1 MINPVTV
8 MNDNK
13 QSGTDKLE
21 ISRRKSAMV
30 LFELEQALGYFVE
43 LLKPDPNELPSRTVE
58 FFEKEGRIF
67 DKTTTRGIVAAT
79 YLEEVLSMAKDAA
92 KERTEKDYLER
103 LQELFKVLEV
113 RHIRNAISHPN
124 KPFHHCY
131 WHRVAAIA
139 TDPLI
144 DKLQFSDVT
153 QAFLDAEAGRLLSPP
168 DTWINEPI
176 WSLPNNL
183 PQLQQFDHALTGLIG
198 RQREISELIKTMRNK
213 RYPLIA
219 LVAPGGLGKTAL
231 LLQALY
237 DTVHSP
243 ESVDW
248 VDQILYFSSKT
259 ELLTTEGV
267 IAQISSTAT
276 IDGICLSIAST
287 LAEQESLDNLTFED
301 ACNKFGKRRILL
313 CLDNLET
320 ILRDDPN
327 TFNSFYSNLPEEW
340 RVIVTSRISL
350 NSGNTIPLK
359 PLDSNGAQKLAR
371 EYLLKCGGQRLSEDE
386 LENVVQACDSIPLAI
401 RLTIDGFIAGK
412 PLNQGISKAKEQVL
426 EFSYKNLI
434 EALSPMAY
442 EVLECL
448 FVTSEPIS
456 RANACLLLQR
466 NVDDIAEA
474 FSQLQGT
481 SLVTRIQEITEE
493 SYILSSSVRDLMLFS
508 PIDSNVRSAVEAKL
522 RNTRQILREID
533 KSPNIYKNNPI
544 SWRYVPESAT
554 EQVRKIA
561 LDAFRDLSRPAS
573 VDRRRWQDHRNT
585 LKLAIDACK
594 DQSILHRILG
604 LVLLN
609 LNDRSGGK
617 SALRQAWEMGD
628 MASGLILSNELRKDK
643 DYKGAKDFGER
654 LVELGWDNPDQSD
667 VHHARMVI
675 QNYYLPLI
683 WLGETEKAIEA
694 TKDWRNAGTLRGTKG
709 SLLAQALR
717 QSAEYGP
724 SRSVQKSLC
733 EAIDVLNEVFD
744 LEGYAGPDVAE
755 GMKLV
760 KDLWYR
766 TGNIPHL
773 SEDAKL
779 KFTNFVDKH
788 LVRMCQVHNDYT
800 LDHPDVQKWVKKLSS
815 LQIDSR
821 NNPLASVKWTNLI
834 ETPFIDEGEI
844 NINSE
849 EGWVRVSVYYRPTL
863 DSKNQHKPFLFAKD
877 KDNRQYY
884 VRRDKLRSADK
895 NWPQIKID
903 DCLEVIPDTQY
914 QEGVAQPI
922 LDARVVRC

>member
-259 ELLTTEGV
+259 ELLTTDGV
-267 IAQISSTAT
+267 IAQIPSTAT

-287 LAEQESLDNLTFED
+287 LAEQESLDKLTFED
-301 ACNKFGKRRILL
+301 ACNKFDKRRILL

-371 EYLLKCGGQRLSEDE
+371 EYLLKRSGQRLSEDE
-386 LENVVQACDSIPLAI
+386 LKNIVQACDSIPLAI
-401 RLTIDGFIAGK
+401 RLTIDGFIAGH
-412 PLNQGISKAKEQVL
+412 PLNLGISKAKEQVL
-426 EFSYKNLI
+426 EFSYKNLL

-448 FVTSEPIS
+448 FVTDEPIT

-481 SLVTRIQEITEE
+481 SLVTRIPEITEE

-508 PIDSNVRSAVEAKL
+508 PIDPNVRSAVEAKL

-533 KSPNIYKNNPI
+533 KSPNIYRNNPI
-544 SWRYVPESAT
+544 SGKYIPDSAT
-554 EQVRKIA
+554 EQVRMIA
-561 LDAFRDLSRPAS
+561 LDAFRELSRQPF
-573 VDRRRWQDHRNT
+573 DRRLLSDIFNT
-585 LKLAIDACK
+585 LKLAIEACK
-594 DQSILHRILG
+594 DQSILYRIRG
-604 LVLLN
+604 LVLLK
-609 LNDRSGGK
+609 LNDRLGGK
-617 SALRQAWEMGD
+617 RSLQQAWDMGD
-628 MASGLILSNELRKDK
+628 IASGLILSNELRKDK
-643 DYKGAKDFGER
+643 DYKGAKDLGER

-694 TKDWRNAGTLRGTKG
+694 TKDWQNAGPLRGTKG

-744 LEGYAGPDVAE
+744 LEGHTGPEVAV
-755 GMKLV
+755 GIKLV
-760 KDLWYR
+760 NDLWYG
-766 TGNIPHL
+766 TGKISHL

-779 KFTNFVDKH
+779 KFTTFVDKH
-788 LVRMCQVHNDYT
+788 LVKMCQVHNDYT
-800 LDHPDVQKWVKKLSS
+800 LYHPDVQKWVKKLSN
-815 LQIDSR
+815 LQIESG
-821 NNPLASVKWTNLI
+821 NNPLTSARWKNLI
-834 ETPFIDEGEI
+834 ETSKVDESEIDI
-844 NINSE
+844 SPE
-849 EGWVRVSVYYRPTL
+849 EGWVHVSVYYRPTL
-863 DSKNQHKPFLFAKD
+863 DNRNQHKPFLFAKD

-884 VRRDKLRSADK
+884 VRRDKLRSVDK
-895 NWPQIKID
+895 NWPHIKID
-903 DCLEVIPDTQY
+903 DCLEVIPDPQY
-914 QEGVAQPI
+914 QEGVAQPV
-922 LDARVVRC
+922 LDARVVKC

>member
-1 MINPVTV
+1 
-8 MNDNK
+8 MNLQILISEK
-13 QSGTDKLE
+13 QSGSDKLQ

-30 LFELEQALGYFVE
+30 LYQLEQALGDFVCHQR
-43 LLKPDPNELPSRTVE
+43 PDPNELPPETVE
-58 FFEKEGRIF
+58 YFEKEGRTF

-79 YLEEVLSMAKDAA
+79 YLEELLSIAKNAVKD
-92 KERTEKDYLER
+92 RTEKSYFER

-124 KPFHHCY
+124 NSFHPSY
-131 WHRVAAIA
+131 WHRIAAIA

-144 DKLQFSDVT
+144 DKLQFREVT
-153 QAFLDAEAGRLLSPP
+153 QAFIDAESGKLVSPP
-168 DTWINEPI
+168 DEWINEPI
-176 WSLPNNL
+176 WSLPSNL
-183 PQLQQFDHALTGLIG
+183 PQQFDHAITGLIG

-213 RYPLIA
+213 RFPLIA

-237 DTVHSP
+237 EIVHSP
-243 ESVDW
+243 ESTDW

-267 IAQISSTAT
+267 IAQIPSAAT
-276 IDGICLSIAST
+276 IDGICLSIANT

-320 ILRDDPN
+320 ILRDDSN
-327 TFNSFYSNLPEEW
+327 IFYSFYNNLPEEW

-350 NSGNTIPLK
+350 NCGNTIPLK

-371 EYLLKCGGQRLSEDE
+371 EYLLKRGGQRLSEEE
-386 LENVVQACDSIPLAI
+386 LKNLVQACDSIPLAI
-401 RLTIDGFIAGK
+401 RLTIDGFIAGQ

-426 EFSYKNLI
+426 EFSYKNLLV
-434 EALSPMAY
+434 ALSPIAY

-456 RANACLLLQR
+456 RANACLLLKKS
-466 NVDDIAEA
+466 VDDIAEA
-474 FSQLQGT
+474 FNQLQGT
-481 SLVTRIQEITEE
+481 SLVTRIQEIAEE

-508 PIDSNVRSAVEAKL
+508 PLDPNVRSSVEIKL
-522 RNTRQILREID
+522 RNTKQTLGEID
-533 KSPNIYKNNPI
+533 KSPNIYKNNQI
-544 SWRYVPESAT
+544 SGKYVPESAT
-554 EQVRKIA
+554 EQVKITA
-561 LDAFRDLSRPAS
+561 LDAFRELSHQS
-573 VDRRRWQDHRNT
+573 IDRRRLSEILNT
-585 LKLAIDACK
+585 LKLAIEAHK
-594 DQSILHRILG
+594 DQSILYRIQG
-604 LVLLN
+604 LVLLK
-609 LNDRSGGK
+609 LNDRSQGK

-628 MASGLILSNELRKDK
+628 IASGLILSNELRKDK
-643 DYKGAKDFGER
+643 DYKRAKDFGER
-654 LVELGWDNPDQSD
+654 LVESGWDNPDKSD
-667 VHHARMVI
+667 VHHARIVI

-683 WLGETEKAIEA
+683 WLGETEKAIEG
-694 TKDWRNAGTLRGTKG
+694 TKDWRNAGPLRGTKG

-717 QSAEYGP
+717 RSAEYGP
-724 SRSVQKSLC
+724 SRSVQKFLC

-766 TGNIPHL
+766 TEKIPNL

-779 KFTNFVDKH
+779 KFTTFVDKH
-788 LVRMCQVHNDYT
+788 LLRLCQVHNDYT
-800 LDHPDVQKWVKKLSS
+800 LEHPDVQKWVKKLSS
-815 LQIDSR
+815 IQIESN
-821 NNPLASVKWTNLI
+821 NNPLTSTRWKDFI
-834 ETPFIDEGEI
+834 ETPFVDEAEID
-844 NINSE
+844 INSE
-849 EGWVRVSVYYRPTL
+849 DGWVRVSVYYRPTS
-863 DSKNQHKPFLFAKD
+863 DSSKSQHKPFLFAKD

-903 DCLEVIPDTQY
+903 DYLEVLPDPNS
-914 QEGVAQPI
+914 QESLEGIAQPV
-922 LDARVVRC
+922 LDARLIK